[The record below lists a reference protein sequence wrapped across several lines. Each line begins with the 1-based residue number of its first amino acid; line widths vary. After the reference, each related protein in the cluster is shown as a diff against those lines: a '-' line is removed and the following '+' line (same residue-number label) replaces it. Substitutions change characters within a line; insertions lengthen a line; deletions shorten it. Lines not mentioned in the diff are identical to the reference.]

1 MTRDNTAKTAV
12 ITGASGGI
20 GLAAAELLLSKG
32 WVVYNLSR
40 RSGGN
45 AIHIPT
51 DVSDEAAVKAA
62 FEKIENESGSIS
74 LLINCAG
81 FGISGAAELT
91 ELSQAKKQFD
101 VNFFGTLLCSKE
113 AARIMRQNGGGRI
126 VNVSSAAAI
135 FAIPFQSFYSASKSA
150 INSLSLA
157 MDNELKEFG
166 IRVVAVMP
174 GDVKTGFTAAREKS
188 GSKERA
194 IYGETVSKS
203 VAVMEKDEQKGMTA
217 EYAAGC
223 VVKAALRKNPKPLYT
238 IGFQYKIFA
247 LLFKLLPIRVIN
259 AIVGKLYIKR

>member
-1 MTRDNTAKTAV
+1 MTRDNAVKTAV
-12 ITGASGGI
+12 VTGASGGI
-20 GLAAAELLLSKG
+20 GLAAANLLISKG
-32 WVVYNLSR
+32 WKVYNLSR
-40 RSGGN
+40 RGGGE

-62 FEKIENESGSIS
+62 FEKIEAESGSVS

-101 VNFFGTLLCSKE
+101 VNFFGTLLCSQQ
-113 AARIMRQNGGGRI
+113 AAGIMRQNGGGRI
-126 VNVSSAAAI
+126 VNVSSAAAL

-188 GSKERA
+188 NSAESA
-194 IYGETVSKS
+194 VYGDTVSKS

-217 EYAAGC
+217 EYVAAC

-238 IGFQYKIFA
+238 VGFQYKIFA
-247 LLFKLLPIRVIN
+247 VLFKLLPIRIIN